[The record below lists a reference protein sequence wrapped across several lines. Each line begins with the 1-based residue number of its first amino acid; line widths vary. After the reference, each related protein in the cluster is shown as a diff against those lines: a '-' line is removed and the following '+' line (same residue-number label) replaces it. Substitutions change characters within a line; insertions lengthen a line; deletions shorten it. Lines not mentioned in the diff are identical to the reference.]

1 VSTVDLIT
9 LMIIA
14 ALIVS
19 WRITW
24 LATRVDRANVR
35 AERTWAALDA
45 ALVRRAQRALEL
57 VLMPDI
63 DPTTALLVSDAA
75 NAALK
80 PQLSRHDRERAESDL
95 SHVLDA
101 VGPMLATNS
110 SRLDSE
116 RARASI
122 SRRLHNDAVATAL
135 SLRRKHTVRILQL
148 AGRAAEPRPFEMADG
163 TSTLAAGPPDSP
175 PSSPAYLPQPSRQVE
190 PRAPAVSEAANR
202 HSAEGQSASSREL
215 GWPCDR

>member
-1 VSTVDLIT
+1 MSIVDIT
-9 LMIIA
+9 ALVIIV
-14 ALIVS
+14 ALILS
-19 WRITW
+19 WRISW
-24 LATRVDRANVR
+24 LATRVDRANIR

-57 VLMPDI
+57 VLMPGI
-63 DPTTALLVSDAA
+63 DPATALLVSDAA
-75 NAALK
+75 NAALE
-80 PQLSRHDRERAESDL
+80 PHLSRHDRERAESDL

-101 VGPMLATNS
+101 VGPMLPANS

-135 SLRRKHTVRILQL
+135 SLRRRYAVRILQS
-148 AGRAAEPRPFEMADG
+148 AGRTTELRPFEMD
-163 TSTLAAGPPDSP
+163 
-175 PSSPAYLPQPSRQVE
+175 
-190 PRAPAVSEAANR
+190 
-202 HSAEGQSASSREL
+202 EGREL